1 MEIICFLAGMLFFQ
15 IHALPLLLLPLL
27 CSLIKPGPWFAVAF
41 LLALGFAS
49 GHERLIRPYG
59 MPDDSVI
66 ARATLTGT
74 VASIPTVTPVKSAF
88 NLQIE
93 SFNGKKARA
102 LAAITCHGVCP
113 SLLSGDTVTLT
124 ARLRVPRPAGN
135 PGSFDY
141 RRYLQSHHVGWTG
154 TTRPDRL
161 SVVRHARMHSIQ
173 ALRQTLAAKLAGRVP
188 NPVSGAIMQALV
200 FGVTGSLDASLW
212 ELFRHT
218 GTTHLMVISG
228 AHIGLVSGIVYKL
241 FNVLWR
247 YLPWCALW
255 PAQRVASV
263 FATLFAFG
271 YTLLSGFGAPGVRA
285 LVSCVCLSVQ
295 FLGNRRIVAWQAWR
309 HGLLAVLLLEP
320 HSVLMPGF
328 YLSFLAVAVLML
340 AAALLPEQ
348 GMRKWLGLQ
357 FACLMGLMPASMYW
371 FSIATWSGMAA
382 NLIAIPMVGMAVLPL
397 SFLTVLVMPFPGFS
411 WVAAVSDTVIQL
423 LLWFL
428 HLVDRLSFLNVE
440 QGFSGWFEPLCL
452 TLAPAVGILLRDK
465 ALCIPVLLLGIACFF
480 PPLEQLHPQEARVDI
495 LDAGQGLA
503 VVVRTAHHVLVYD
516 TGAKFWTGG
525 DMGRFVIIP
534 FLRSMGVRK
543 VDTVVVSHTDLDHRG
558 GLESLESVFPPT
570 KFISDNPAFYK
581 KGKSCHTAHPWTWE
595 GVHFAFVRGNGV
607 FQDKNNRSCVLKVS
621 IKETSILLPG
631 DIEAP
636 AERMLASVAGSSL
649 KSTVLVLAH
658 HGSKT
663 SSTAAFLD
671 AVAPDYGIIS
681 AGFDNIYH
689 FPHPFVTRAF
699 ENRRIPLYSTARCG
713 MVSVYLGR
721 GKREPFCFHD
731 NLD

>member
-1 MEIICFLAGMLFFQ
+1 MEIICFLAGMMFFYF
-15 IHALPLLLLPLL
+15 HALPLLLLPML
-27 CSLIKPGPWFAVAF
+27 CSLIKPGIWFVAAF
-41 LLALGFAS
+41 LLALGFGS
-49 GHERLIRPYG
+49 VHEWFTRPQG
-59 MPDDSVI
+59 MPHDSVI
-66 ARATLTGT
+66 TRASLTGT
-74 VASIPTVTPVKSAF
+74 VASIPTVTPIKTTF
-88 NLQIE
+88 DLQIE
-93 SFNGKKARA
+93 TFNGQQAQAR
-102 LAAITCHGVCP
+102 AAITCHGVCP
-113 SLLSGDTVTLT
+113 SLLSGDTVSLT

-135 PGSFDY
+135 PAGFDY

-161 SVVRHARMHSIQ
+161 NIVRHGRLYSIQ
-173 ALRQTLAAKLAGRVP
+173 HFRQTLAAKLAERTP
-188 NPVSGAIMQALV
+188 DPVSAAIMQALV
-200 FGVTGSLDASLW
+200 FGVTGSLDKSLW

-228 AHIGLVSGIVYKL
+228 AHIGLVSGIIYRL
-241 FNVLWR
+241 FNWLWR
-247 YLPWCALW
+247 WLPWCALW
-255 PAQRVASV
+255 PAQRVASI

-295 FLGNRRIVAWQAWR
+295 FLGNRRIVAWQSWR
-309 HGLLAVLLLEP
+309 HGMLVVLLLEP

-340 AAALLPEQ
+340 AAALLPEK
-348 GMRKWLGLQ
+348 GVRKWLGLQ

-382 NLIAIPMVGMAVLPL
+382 NLVAIPMVGMAVLPL

-411 WVAAVSDTVIQL
+411 RVAYVSDAVIQL
-423 LLWFL
+423 LLGFL
-428 HLVDRLSFLNVE
+428 HLIDRLSFINVE
-440 QGFSGWFEPLCL
+440 QSFSGWLEPLCL
-452 TLAPAVGILLRDK
+452 TLAPVVWILLRDK
-465 ALCIPVLLLGIACFF
+465 ALCIPMLLLGIACFF
-480 PPLEQLHPQEARVDI
+480 PPLEKLHPQEARVDV

-534 FLRSMGVRK
+534 FLRAMGVK
-543 VDTVVVSHTDLDHRG
+543 KLDTVIVSHTDLDHRG
-558 GLESLESVFPPT
+558 GLESLESVFPPSR
-570 KFISDNPAFYK
+570 FISDNPAFYK
-581 KGKSCHTAHPWTWE
+581 KGKLCHTVKPWEWD
-595 GVHFAFVRGNGV
+595 GVHFAFVRGNEA

-621 IKETSILLPG
+621 AKESSMLLPG

-636 AERMLASVAGSSL
+636 AERMLAAVAGSGL

-663 SSTAAFLD
+663 SSTATFLD

-689 FPHPFVTRAF
+689 FPHPSVTKAF
-699 ENRRIPLYSTARCG
+699 ENRGIPMYVTARCG

-721 GKREPFCFHD
+721 GKREPVCFHE